1 LYLQIKGNYIVTK
14 YYLDNASGSIYD
26 YWKEMGAPK
35 KITEDIYQVL
45 KSKER
50 MNMKIEEIL
59 IENELTVKEIVSPN
73 GAIFLDIRK
82 IENFY
87 K

>member
-1 LYLQIKGNYIVTK
+1 
-14 YYLDNASGSIYD
+14 
-26 YWKEMGAPK
+26 
-35 KITEDIYQVL
+35 L

-73 GAIFLDIRK
+73 KR
-82 IENFY
+82 
-87 K
+87 